1 MLRPVTGLASL
12 PYTPQLNGYVEKAG
26 GDVKRMAS
34 AMLAHLFDKD
44 YIPQSERDKY
54 RVYAFLH
61 SVDIYN
67 YITLKRTGKSPYKF
81 LYHRRQ
87 PLDEFRVFGAPA
99 YVHLNKQQR
108 TVPGIKTEL
117 GRYVGRQRING
128 SHIIYMSETNRA
140 RERIHVDFDESFET
154 AKSSPTGPSISDEN
168 DDHLAYIELPDLIT
182 RDAYLSAISEST
194 TASHS
199 SGASTSSTS
208 GEHLLLPHPHHL
220 LGVTSVTL
228 VNN

>member
-1 MLRPVTGLASL
+1 MGLNTHPSRSLKGDGLNLRPVTGLASP

-117 GRYVGRQRING
+117 GRYVGRQHING
-128 SHIIYMSETNRA
+128 SYIVYMSETNRA
-140 RERIHVDFDESFET
+140 RETIHVDFDELFEMLR
-154 AKSSPTGPSISDEN
+154 ALQQASPTRTMI
-168 DDHLAYIELPDLIT
+168 I
-182 RDAYLSAISEST
+182 
-194 TASHS
+194 
-199 SGASTSSTS
+199 
-208 GEHLLLPHPHHL
+208 
-220 LGVTSVTL
+220 
-228 VNN
+228 